1 MLLTPATSPPWR
13 FRLMALTALAALVVV
28 IVVANAAIARRNDRQ
43 WRAAL
48 VADLRRLDDLQLA
61 WDARVGSFAVRIA
74 PVGDDSTLAF
84 AASTGVILRFESR
97 SPNDWSAVAES
108 EEPLAIPQRCGIYQ
122 GDPATPPHRA
132 MTRPGEVSCW

>member
-13 FRLMALTALAALVVV
+13 FRLAAMTALAVVVVV
-28 IVVANAAIARRNDRQ
+28 IVVVNAAIARRNDRR

-61 WDARVGSFAVRIA
+61 WNAQVGTFAARIA

-84 AASTGVILRFESR
+84 AASPGVILRFEGR
-97 SPNDWSAVAES
+97 SPTDWAAVAES
-108 EEPLAIPQRCGIYQ
+108 EQPLAAPQRCGIYR
-122 GDPATPPHRA
+122 GGPATPPHRA
-132 MTRPGEVSCW
+132 LTLPGEVACW

>member
-13 FRLMALTALAALVVV
+13 FRLMALTAIAALVVV
-28 IVVANAAIARRNDRQ
+28 TVVVNASVARRHDRQ

-84 AASTGVILRFESR
+84 AASPGVILRFEGR
-97 SPNDWSAVAES
+97 SPTDWAAVAES
-108 EEPLAIPQRCGIYQ
+108 ERPLAAPQRCGFYR
-122 GDPATPPHRA
+122 GDSATPPHRA
-132 MTRPGEVSCW
+132 LTIPGEVACW